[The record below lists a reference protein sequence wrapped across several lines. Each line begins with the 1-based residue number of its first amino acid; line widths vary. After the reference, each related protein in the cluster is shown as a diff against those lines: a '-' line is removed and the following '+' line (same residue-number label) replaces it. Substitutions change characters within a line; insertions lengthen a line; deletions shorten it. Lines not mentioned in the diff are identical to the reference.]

1 MQLSKEAAPRP
12 SFLGPIC
19 RAACAG
25 KEFEQA
31 PGPTI
36 GLNWLFYG
44 RGNQPALFVQTCLD
58 PKFVGNV
65 RERFI

>member
-1 MQLSKEAAPRP
+1 MQLSEEASPRTAI
-12 SFLGPIC
+12 LGPIW

-44 RGNQPALFVQTCLD
+44 RGNRPALFVQTCQDL
-58 PKFVGNV
+58 KFVGNV